1 MVDLSSEMEALLQ
14 ALGPPG
20 GRGGKVVQFV
30 SAKAGEGAST
40 VAREFAHAA
49 AAAGGKKG
57 VWLVELDL
65 LRGGQYAA
73 IADDP
78 ERYGFLSEATHASP
92 NGSMFFKVEPP
103 MRGVDGRPW
112 ANARYMAAHAV
123 GGQRF
128 WVTRFRREALRK
140 GQAVQILSKPE
151 YWDALRGFSD
161 YVIVDAPSA
170 ELSRAALATARH
182 MDTNVLVVAA
192 DNTDAAAPVHL
203 RDAVERAGG
212 RCAGVVFNRAP
223 AEPPAFLRALL
234 P

>member
-20 GRGGKVVQFV
+20 GRGAKVVQFV

-49 AAAGGKKG
+49 AVGAKKG

-92 NGSMFFKVEPP
+92 NGSMFFKIEPA
-103 MRGVDGRPW
+103 MRG
-112 ANARYMAAHAV
+112 
-123 GGQRF
+123 
-128 WVTRFRREALRK
+128 
-140 GQAVQILSKPE
+140 
-151 YWDALRGFSD
+151 
-161 YVIVDAPSA
+161 
-170 ELSRAALATARH
+170 
-182 MDTNVLVVAA
+182 
-192 DNTDAAAPVHL
+192 
-203 RDAVERAGG
+203 
-212 RCAGVVFNRAP
+212 
-223 AEPPAFLRALL
+223 
-234 P
+234 